1 MSQRSRLIPDLGLRR
16 KILLVALV
24 PTVLLAVTF
33 LVVFAVQRSRVEAKV
48 ESGMGRLADEVIS
61 RAARDLRTL
70 CDSAHQE
77 LSKQVP
83 RSLHVAHDQLQRLG
97 GVSFSPERVSWT
109 ARNQLDGK
117 LSDVSLP
124 KVLVG
129 NTWAGQNEDPATPT
143 VLVDRVRD
151 LVGAE
156 ATLFQRMNER
166 GDMLRVATTVQDDS
180 GARAIGT
187 YIPAIDPD
195 GRPNPVLSTVLR
207 GETYQG
213 RARVLDKWYLAAY
226 EPLYDSSGAIAGVL
240 FIGQRQDSLEGIRAG
255 VAASRIGETGS
266 IYVLGGQGNQ
276 RGRYLI
282 APPGDTDGRVV
293 WEEKDA
299 RGEPYVQDIVEA
311 ALAAKEGE
319 TVQVSYSRAG
329 KDGAPRERLATVS
342 YFAPWDWVIVAEID
356 RDETVLAYHE
366 VASALARAVL
376 VVLGAA
382 ALLLGIAFWAASKS
396 AKHIA
401 APIEAMA
408 FAAERI
414 SQGDVR
420 QDVSYRSGDE
430 IGRLAGAFRG
440 TIEYLQ
446 EVARGAAA
454 LGRGDLS
461 TPLVKRSEQD
471 ELTESF
477 QLAQSELRRV
487 VAEMHALAAAA
498 VEGRLEVRA
507 DAAAYQGE
515 FRKIIDG
522 ANATLD
528 RLVAH
533 LDAMPAPAMIVSPD
547 FDIRY
552 MNQTGASLLGKTQQ
566 ELVGTKCYDSFR
578 TGDCRT
584 SRCACARAM
593 AEDREVSSETDA
605 HPEGLDLEISYS
617 AVPLHDE
624 HGKVVGGFEIVSD
637 QQVVKKKQA
646 VRPA

>member
-1 MSQRSRLIPDLGLRR
+1 
-16 KILLVALV
+16 
-24 PTVLLAVTF
+24 
-33 LVVFAVQRSRVEAKV
+33 
-48 ESGMGRLADEVIS
+48 
-61 RAARDLRTL
+61 
-70 CDSAHQE
+70 
-77 LSKQVP
+77 
-83 RSLHVAHDQLQRLG
+83 
-97 GVSFSPERVSWT
+97 
-109 ARNQLDGK
+109 
-117 LSDVSLP
+117 
-124 KVLVG
+124 
-129 NTWAGQNEDPATPT
+129 

-156 ATLFQRMNER
+156 ATLFQRMNDR
-166 GDMLRVATTVQDDS
+166 GDMLRVATTVRSDD
-180 GARAIGT
+180 GERAIGT

-195 GRPNPVLSTVLR
+195 GQPNPVLSTVLR

-226 EPLYDSSGAIAGVL
+226 SPLRDASGAIAGVL

-255 VAASRIGETGS
+255 VAASRIGETGAM
-266 IYVLGGQGNQ
+266 YVLGGKGNQ

-282 APPGDTDGRVV
+282 APPGEVDGANAWDDTDAAGTHHVRQLV
-293 WEEKDA
+293 D
-299 RGEPYVQDIVEA
+299 A
-311 ALAAKEGE
+311 ALAAPAGQ
-319 TVQVSYSRAG
+319 TVQLTYAVAA
-329 KDGAPRERLATVS
+329 DGRTRQRIATAT

-356 RDETVLAYHE
+356 RDETVAAYRE
-366 VASALARAVL
+366 VESALARAML
-376 VVLGAA
+376 VVLAA
-382 ALLLGIAFWAASKS
+382 AAVLLALTFSTARAG
-396 AKHIA
+396 AKRIV
-401 APIEAMA
+401 APLEAMA

-414 SQGDVR
+414 AQGDVR
-420 QDVSYRSGDE
+420 QDVSYRSNDE
-430 IGRLAGAFRG
+430 VGRLAAAFRG

-446 EVARGAAA
+446 EVAHGAAA

-471 ELTESF
+471 ELTQSF
-477 QLAQSELRRV
+477 QSAQSELRRV
-487 VAEMHALAAAA
+487 VQEMHVLAAAA
-498 VEGRLEVRA
+498 LEGRLEVRA

-515 FRKIIDG
+515 FRKILEG

-533 LDAMPAPAMIVSPD
+533 LDAMPAPAMIVSPE

-552 MNQTGASLLGKTQQ
+552 MNQTGASLLGRTQQ

-624 HGKVVGGFEIVSD
+624 QGRVVGGLEIVSD
-637 QQVVKKKQA
+637 QQVVKKSLLK
-646 VRPA
+646 PA